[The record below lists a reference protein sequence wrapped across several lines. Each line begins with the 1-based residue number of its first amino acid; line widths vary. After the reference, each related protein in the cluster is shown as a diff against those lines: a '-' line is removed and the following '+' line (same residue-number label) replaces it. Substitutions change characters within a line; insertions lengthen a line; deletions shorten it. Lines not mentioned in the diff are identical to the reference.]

1 MAAGS
6 GGVRIAARVFVALA
20 ATAAFF
26 CVLPLPMATAGIGL
40 DPSWGQALHVA
51 FERSLQFG
59 TDLAFTYGPLGFI
72 YPRMYWPGLAWVT
85 LAFWLLLAAGTLDAW
100 AGLLRR
106 GGPFGVATW
115 LVLAGSLSIAGTWSW
130 DALVFVY
137 VMLWALQVEAQDP
150 GPARLAAHGAFMGL
164 VALTKLTFAMA
175 GGLALGVVTLVLL
188 GRHRSPRAFIPG
200 AAAAA
205 SFLIGWLALG
215 QSLPGLVPYVVNGL
229 EIVTGYPEAMALRGP
244 LWEMRAF
251 GFLTLGV
258 LGMATWVAVRRRDLP
273 LLLATAFGAAMF
285 ALAWKQAFTRHD
297 AHAIFGFVFLAVA
310 AGAIGARL
318 HRASRGCAVAA
329 QVIAFAGL
337 ALAVASIAHRSEFR
351 LGTVLGF
358 VASRPVNTLPGA
370 YELAT
375 RGLAQRHA
383 AAQAEI
389 RAGNPVPLLAGTVD
403 VYSYDQAAVFAHGLR
418 WKPRPV
424 FQSYSAYTA
433 PLAELNRRHLLRPDA
448 PDHLLVRVQAIDG
461 RLAALEDGA
470 SWLAILERYSL
481 RSEGAFVVLD
491 REREPRPATVR
502 ALPAWEGSG
511 WREVPRD
518 GALRLAAIT
527 VADTRS
533 LAGAFKGP
541 PMRDIEVR
549 TADGRVIKRRF
560 IRDVGRARFV
570 LSPLVENSGD
580 FAALFTPCAAL
591 APGRDVTA
599 IRMLDGG
606 GREIPYRLELAVVDT
621 LPRFPDAPG
630 VLARAMACDLLAIDV
645 LPQVRDHHY
654 MSDGVS
660 SGLNAHPPATFRVA
674 RPVRSA
680 RICTRLHAE
689 ALAKGRSDGYGLQL
703 VRGGKPVAELEVPAA
718 RLGEEACISAVFPA
732 ATPDLELRVTGGAH
746 GEWDWVLITSA
757 SFDPAFG
764 NLSPAKP

>member
-1 MAAGS
+1 MAVGNA
-6 GGVRIAARVFVALA
+6 VARIATRVFVALC

-26 CVLPLPMATAGIGL
+26 CILPLPIATAGIGL

-51 FERSLQFG
+51 FERGLQFG

-72 YPRMYWPGLAWVT
+72 YPRMYWPGLVWVT

-115 LVLAGSLSIAGTWSW
+115 VVLAGALSIAGTWSW

-137 VMLWALQVEAQDP
+137 VLLWALQVEAEDP
-150 GPARLAAHGAFMGL
+150 GPARLAAHGAFLGL

-175 GGLALGVVTLVLL
+175 GGLAIGVVTLVLA
-188 GRHRSPRAFIPG
+188 GRHRERRALIPG
-200 AAAAA
+200 AAAGAT
-205 SFLIGWLALG
+205 FLLGWLALG
-215 QSLPGLVPYVVNGL
+215 QSLPGLVPYLANGL

-251 GFLTLGV
+251 AGLTFVV
-258 LGMATWVAVRRRDLP
+258 LGLAAWVAVRRRDLP
-273 LLLATAFGAAMF
+273 LLLAITFGGAMF

-310 AGAIGARL
+310 AGALGARL
-318 HRASRGCAVAA
+318 HRASRRCAIVA

-337 ALAVASIAHRSEFR
+337 ALAVAAIAHRSEQP
-351 LGTVLGF
+351 LGSVLGF
-358 VASRPVNTLPGA
+358 VAMRPVNTIPGA
-370 YELAT
+370 YDLV
-375 RGLAQRHA
+375 AQGPAHRHA
-383 AAQAEI
+383 AALAEI
-389 RAGNPVPLLAGTVD
+389 RATHPVPPLAGTVD
-403 VYSYDQAAVFAHGLR
+403 VYSYDQAAAFAHGLR
-418 WKPRPV
+418 WHPRPV

-470 SWLAILERYSL
+470 SWLTMLERYSL
-481 RSEGAFVVLD
+481 RSQGAFVVLD

-502 ALPAWEGSG
+502 ALPAWEGRG
-511 WREVPRD
+511 WREVPRE

-549 TADGRVIKRRF
+549 TADGRVTKRRF

-580 FAALFTPCAAL
+580 FAALFTSCATVP
-591 APGRDVTA
+591 PGRDVTA
-599 IRMLDGG
+599 IRMVDGG
-606 GREIPYRLELAVVDT
+606 GREIPYRLELAVADT
-621 LPRFPDAPG
+621 LPRFPEAPG
-630 VLARAMACDLLAIDV
+630 VGTRALACDLLPIDV
-645 LPQVRDHHY
+645 LPQVRDHQY
-654 MSDGVS
+654 TSDGGS
-660 SGLNAHPPATFRVA
+660 SGLNAHPPATFRVVRA
-674 RPVRSA
+674 VRSA
-680 RICTRLHAE
+680 RICTRLHSE
-689 ALAKGRSDGYGLQL
+689 ALAKGRSDGYGLKL
-703 VRGGKPVAELEVPAA
+703 VIGGKTLAGLDVPAA
-718 RLGEEACISAVFPA
+718 KLGAEACISAALPG
-732 ATPDLELRVTGGAH
+732 ATTELELRVTSREH
-746 GEWDWVLITSA
+746 GDWDWVYITSA
-757 SFDPAFG
+757 SFE
-764 NLSPAKP
+764 